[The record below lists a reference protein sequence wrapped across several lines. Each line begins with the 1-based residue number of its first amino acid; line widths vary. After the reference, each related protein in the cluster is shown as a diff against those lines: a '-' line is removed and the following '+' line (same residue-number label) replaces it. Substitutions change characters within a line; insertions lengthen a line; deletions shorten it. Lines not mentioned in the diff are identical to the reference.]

1 MQAAGRAANLLPSR
15 DFGRTVR
22 SSREVGTLAPA
33 TSPAGA
39 CYVQV
44 AAHSPTH
51 TSQIAVWG
59 QQDVSG
65 GVPRPTEPPF
75 TDSPI
80 AEAYGRWTKPL
91 GGGRYAW
98 GSPRLIFFRTKD
110 LAEATEKAYDQEHRC
125 ISARNSG
132 DAAPAKVPWVP
143 NWHSNPIADRVRRK
157 HQRLTPTHVIETA
170 SAPPFQLFSC
180 SYRLGSS
187 EQR

>member
-1 MQAAGRAANLLPSR
+1 MCAKRLAVCCGRQLLARPA
-15 DFGRTVR
+15 FFPR
-22 SSREVGTLAPA
+22 SGSGTR
-33 TSPAGA
+33 
-39 CYVQV
+39 
-44 AAHSPTH
+44 
-51 TSQIAVWG
+51 IEE
-59 QQDVSG
+59 D
-65 GVPRPTEPPF
+65 
-75 TDSPI
+75 
-80 AEAYGRWTKPL
+80 YGRWTKPL